1 MLVRCFIIVEWVWAS
16 HTLCW
21 FISWHANHELSTVS
35 QGSYYMATHAQTK
48 LHTQIMGW
56 ISVFYELSWSMAL
69 TWSNFMEPPCLPS
82 VRAAVT
88 FVCHGPYIVGIA
100 YNKPDVSC
108 HACFNF
114 HLHFSLTVV
123 LHCRS
128 WLSSST
134 SHEYA
139 IFVKHTCQLKF
150 TVSGR
155 KQASKQSSI
164 HTCTWCC
171 LTSVGWLIDLCIIER
186 SNSSLL

>member
-16 HTLCW
+16 GTFCW
-21 FISWHANHELSTVS
+21 FMSWHTNHELSTVS

-48 LHTQIMGW
+48 LHTQIMSW
-56 ISVFYELSWSMAL
+56 SVFYELSWSMAL
-69 TWSNFMEPPCLPS
+69 TWSTLMEPPCLPS

-88 FVCHGPYIVGIA
+88 FVCHGLYIVGIA

-114 HLHFSLTVV
+114 HLRFSLTVV

-134 SHEYA
+134 SSWICNLCQTYVPVEIYGKWPQTSKQA
-139 IFVKHTCQLKF
+139 VKHT
-150 TVSGR
+150 
-155 KQASKQSSI
+155 

-171 LTSVGWLIDLCIIER
+171 LASVG
-186 SNSSLL
+186 